1 VLRLELVL
9 LQRLAIGE
17 AINLLPALG
26 ERFRRCRNDD
36 VWREIG
42 WPLRQA
48 GLCLPRQG
56 GCLSLSG
63 RQAADL
69 SLHQRGRRQSS
80 AALLDHC
87 MSAVPSQIA
96 MHERAGATRRATPV
110 AMQHTLVETQER
122 GVQQEPNDPETRTPW
137 APVAL
142 GRHGGCVTNPL
153 PLYPLASLP
162 HPAMDEEPCEPF
174 VVSQHRAAATEC
186 HFLPATGSHRVADR
200 QDDGFLP
207 GVVSARCGGPPCTSR
222 SSADTR
228 RSRHSIGSL
237 SRAASQTVSNRQ
249 RRERQV
255 SRSFA
260 GIASSMLGLRC
271 YQAVRR
277 SCCTPD
283 HSAVCRALPLL
294 GSWCFSSIDRASAR
308 IGTVTLNAS
317 A

>member
-1 VLRLELVL
+1 
-9 LQRLAIGE
+9 
-17 AINLLPALG
+17 
-26 ERFRRCRNDD
+26 
-36 VWREIG
+36 
-42 WPLRQA
+42 
-48 GLCLPRQG
+48 
-56 GCLSLSG
+56 
-63 RQAADL
+63 
-69 SLHQRGRRQSS
+69 
-80 AALLDHC
+80 
-87 MSAVPSQIA
+87 MSAVPSQLA

-110 AMQHTLVETQER
+110 AMR
-122 GVQQEPNDPETRTPW
+122 RDARARVQQERTIPR
-137 APVAL
+137 PVH
-142 GRHGGCVTNPL
+142 HGHPSLWVATAVCVTNP
-153 PLYPLASLP
+153 PPRYPLASLP
-162 HPAMDEEPCEPF
+162 HPAMDAEPCEPF